1 MSPSGTSPSKTSRSK
16 ARPPETSPSKARPPE
31 TSTPAKRLIAI
42 GASWGGLEAIG
53 RLLEALPRDFHSA
66 VAVVQH
72 RGPDSM
78 HGVMRQ
84 YLADRTSLEVID
96 AEDKDP
102 IEPGKV
108 YIAPADYHL
117 LVDQGMLALSLEA
130 PVALSRPSVDVLF
143 ASAADSYGPD
153 VTAVVLTGANGDG
166 SQGAVAVKQA
176 GGTVLVQDP
185 DEAERPEMPEAVIAT
200 GAVDGVYRIED
211 IAARL
216 AELDRNGN
224 EDES

>member
-1 MSPSGTSPSKTSRSK
+1 LTGTAPASQ
-16 ARPPETSPSKARPPE
+16 RPAP
-31 TSTPAKRLIAI
+31 RLIAI

-53 RLLEALPRDFHSA
+53 RLLSALPPDLNSA

-72 RGPDSM
+72 RGPDSL

-84 YLADRTSLEVID
+84 YLANRTPLEVID

-117 LVDQGMLALSLEA
+117 LVDKGTLGLSLEA
-130 PVALSRPSVDVLF
+130 PVAMSRPSVDVLF

-153 VTAVVLTGANGDG
+153 VTAVVLTGANADG

-185 DEAERPEMPEAVIAT
+185 NEAERPEMPEAVIAT
-200 GAVDGVYRIED
+200 GAVDGVYPIND

-216 AELDRNGN
+216 AELDRTGS
-224 EDES
+224 DGES

>member
-1 MSPSGTSPSKTSRSK
+1 MSPSGTSP
-16 ARPPETSPSKARPPE
+16 AET
-31 TSTPAKRLIAI
+31 TPAAARLIAI

-53 RLLEALPRDFHSA
+53 RLLAALPPDFSSA

-78 HGVMRQ
+78 HGVMRE
-84 YLADRTSLEVID
+84 YLANRTPLEVID

-117 LVDQGMLALSLEA
+117 LVDKGTLALSLEA

-143 ASAADSYGPD
+143 SSAADSYGPD

-224 EDES
+224 EDEP